1 MKKQIYLLLSLSAI
15 FFTATAQN
23 TYNEITL
30 PELMKKKKQDD
41 KNMVI
46 VDVRSKGEYG
56 DTSRNKQVNIGHIK
70 GAINIVLGDLQRD
83 PNTIK
88 QLEAYK
94 DKDIYLVCSHSYRSR
109 SASNILLKNGFTH
122 VNNVQGG
129 MTEWYRRYDELSP
142 YRNEFLE
149 QGIIYKNI
157 SPSQLLNELMEGQ
170 NVLLIG
176 IRCPVKYWYDS
187 LNIKL
192 YQHLPLF
199 KNAVYFNDNDSLK
212 VWEEVQKDK
221 NRPVVL
227 FNMVNSGAPEIAEWL
242 INKGISNVSFLV
254 GGNSLFYEYTANK
267 QIPGKTDKFLTT
279 QSNVHFITPVIYCK
293 MMNDKNV
300 QMIDV
305 RHDTIF
311 NKVNSGTKHD
321 FKHLK
326 GAVNF
331 FAGKEISLFEKEFAD
346 KKKEFVFISNNM
358 DGLAL
363 ADALTKKGY
372 KISWMLGGVD
382 RWEWYMNNT
391 EDFKC
396 NDSLVE

>member
-1 MKKQIYLLLSLSAI
+1 
-15 FFTATAQN
+15 
-23 TYNEITL
+23 
-30 PELMKKKKQDD
+30 
-41 KNMVI
+41 
-46 VDVRSKGEYG
+46 
-56 DTSRNKQVNIGHIK
+56 
-70 GAINIVLGDLQRD
+70 
-83 PNTIK
+83 
-88 QLEAYK
+88 
-94 DKDIYLVCSHSYRSR
+94 
-109 SASNILLKNGFTH
+109 
-122 VNNVQGG
+122 
-129 MTEWYRRYDELSP
+129 
-142 YRNEFLE
+142 
-149 QGIIYKNI
+149 
-157 SPSQLLNELMEGQ
+157 
-170 NVLLIG
+170 
-176 IRCPVKYWYDS
+176 
-187 LNIKL
+187 
-192 YQHLPLF
+192 
-199 KNAVYFNDNDSLK
+199 
-212 VWEEVQKDK
+212 
-221 NRPVVL
+221 
-227 FNMVNSGAPEIAEWL
+227 
-242 INKGISNVSFLV
+242 
-254 GGNSLFYEYTANK
+254 
-267 QIPGKTDKFLTT
+267 
-279 QSNVHFITPVIYCK
+279 

-331 FAGKEISLFEKEFAD
+331 FAGKDISLFEKEFAD